1 MRWSLERLRE
11 ELRHPQPGGSLMAQ
25 HLAYMMLLQALRLH
39 LREQAAQGVGLL
51 FALADPQ
58 MRIAITCMHDN
69 PGYPWTLQ
77 ELADRAG
84 MSRTVFAQRFKQRVG
99 TTAMEY
105 LTRWRMS
112 VAGHRLRGTHDS
124 VSAISSTLG
133 YETESAFG
141 RAFRR
146 IWGRSPREHRQLAGE
161 GTS

>member
-1 MRWSLERLRE
+1 
-11 ELRHPQPGGSLMAQ
+11 MAQ

-39 LREQAAQGVGLL
+39 LHEEAARGVGLR

-58 MRIAITCMHDN
+58 MRIAITCMHDK

-77 ELADRAG
+77 ELAGRVG

-99 TTAMEY
+99 ATAMEY

-112 VAGHRLRGTHDS
+112 LAGDRLRSTNDS

-146 IWGRSPREHRQLAGE
+146 FWGRSPRQQRRFAGAATWSTLP
-161 GTS
+161 GITRDR

>member
-1 MRWSLERLRE
+1 MRGCQYVVQR
-11 ELRHPQPGGSLMAQ
+11 PGI
-25 HLAYMMLLQALRLH
+25 
-39 LREQAAQGVGLL
+39 GLL

-58 MRIAITCMHDN
+58 IRIAITCIHGK

-77 ELADRAG
+77 ELADRVG

-99 TTAMEY
+99 TTVMEY

-112 VAGHRLRGTHDS
+112 LAGDRLSGTHDS
-124 VSAISSTLG
+124 VSVISATLG

-146 IWGRSPREHRQLAGE
+146 FWGHSPREYVDLLVQALHKYCLERMIIGVV
-161 GTS
+161 